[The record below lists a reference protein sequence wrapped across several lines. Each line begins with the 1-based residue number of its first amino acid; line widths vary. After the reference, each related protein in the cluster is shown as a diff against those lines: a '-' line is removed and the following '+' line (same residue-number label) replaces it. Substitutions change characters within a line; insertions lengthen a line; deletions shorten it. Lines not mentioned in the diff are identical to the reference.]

1 MTSKKKTLA
10 TEVEKVTSVSEH
22 PEYVNELAPEA
33 LLPATVSA
41 QAPEREAQ
49 IRDIAY
55 AAYERRGA
63 VDGNA
68 VQDWLNAEAQWESDQ
83 KR

>member
-1 MTSKKKTLA
+1 MASKKKTLA
-10 TEVEKVTSVSEH
+10 ADVKNVTSVTEH
-22 PEYVNELAPEA
+22 PEYANELAPEA

-41 QAPEREAQ
+41 QAPQREAQ
-49 IRDIAY
+49 IREIAY
-55 AAYERRGA
+55 AVFERRGA